1 MARTAKASSPAWQRA
16 RVPIQPRSS
25 TSLRPVPRSGRGSE
39 VGEEDV
45 VEEVVDGVRDSE
57 LEVLEPVELR
67 VLLEVEVLEL
77 LLEVLALVELRV
89 LLEVLALVELRVLL
103 EVLALVELR
112 GLELVEVLELRLV
125 DDSGRSE
132 VADVSDVSVG
142 AGAGVGI
149 SGSSSPMAKY
159 KPSATA
165 TTNMSAVAVTPM
177 AMARVFVVVV
187 PRLPEE
193 LMRSF

>member
-45 VEEVVDGVRDSE
+45 VEEVVDDVRDSE

-89 LLEVLALVELRVLL
+89 L
-103 EVLALVELR
+103 VELR

-125 DDSGRSE
+125 DDSGRS
-132 VADVSDVSVG
+132 
-142 AGAGVGI
+142 
-149 SGSSSPMAKY
+149 
-159 KPSATA
+159 
-165 TTNMSAVAVTPM
+165 
-177 AMARVFVVVV
+177 
-187 PRLPEE
+187 
-193 LMRSF
+193 

>member
-45 VEEVVDGVRDSE
+45 VEEVVDDVRDSE

-77 LLEVLALVELRV
+77 LLEVLALVELR
-89 LLEVLALVELRVLL
+89 
-103 EVLALVELR
+103 

-125 DDSGRSE
+125 DDFGRSE

-165 TTNMSAVAVTPM
+165 TTNMSAAAVTPM

>member
-1 MARTAKASSPAWQRA
+1 MAWVPSAVARTAKASSPVWQRA

-25 TSLRPVPRSGRGSE
+25 TSLRPVPRSGCGSE

-45 VEEVVDGVRDSE
+45 EEVVDDVRDSE
-57 LEVLEPVELR
+57 LEVLVELVELR
-67 VLLEVEVLEL
+67 
-77 LLEVLALVELRV
+77 LEVLALVEVR
-89 LLEVLALVELRVLL
+89 ELVELRL
-103 EVLALVELR
+103 EVLVLVLV
-112 GLELVEVLELRLV
+112 ELVEVLVLLLV

-132 VADVSDVSVG
+132 VAEVPDVSVG

-149 SGSSSPMAKY
+149 SGSSSLVAKY
-159 KPSATA
+159 KPSAPA
-165 TTNMSAVAVTPM
+165 TTNMSAAAVTPM